1 MAEVAQY
8 HHWHELPLRRRVLRF
23 VLVSILL
30 VTGVMLL
37 QTVVMY
43 LAMPKTSK
51 ATHHARAAC
60 TSLTTWL
67 DEDGPSGAPEAVPSL
82 QKATESAQS
91 AATMAPER
99 WATLLQDLQAV
110 AAPAE
115 PVAAAGP
122 VVTARDRAIARA
134 RTTCDPLLG
143 DRATPRS

>member
-37 QTVVMY
+37 QTIVMY
-43 LAMPKTSK
+43 LTMPKPSK

-60 TSLTTWL
+60 ASLTTWL
-67 DEDGPSGAPEAVPSL
+67 DEEGPSGAAEAAPNL

-91 AATMAPER
+91 AAKAAPDR
-99 WATLLQDLQAV
+99 WAALLRDLQAA
-110 AAPAE
+110 AAPAT
-115 PVAAAGP
+115 PVAGPGP
-122 VVTARDRAIARA
+122 VVSPRDRAIASA
-134 RTTCDPLLG
+134 KATCDPLLTK
-143 DRATPRS
+143 RATRPS